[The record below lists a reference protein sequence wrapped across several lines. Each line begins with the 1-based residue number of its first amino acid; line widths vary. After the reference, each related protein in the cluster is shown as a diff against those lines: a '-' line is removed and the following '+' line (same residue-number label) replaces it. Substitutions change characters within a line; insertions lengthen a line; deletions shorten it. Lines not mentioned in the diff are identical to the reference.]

1 MNKPAPALLENA
13 APRDSSDA
21 CRTSSPPGPDWA
33 AMPGRL
39 EYIID
44 ALGVGFWD
52 FEVASG
58 AFWRSAHCDRILG
71 ASQQLPRWTLS
82 TFLEHILAADRP
94 AVHHA
99 FQRAIEEGAGWGTEC
114 RVQCRDGEIR
124 WIAIQGQAHR
134 YGPQAALRLV
144 GSVRDITSQKQALL
158 QLSQARQA
166 AEAVSRAD
174 HSLLATL
181 GEHLCR
187 SLDLL
192 LDAFGRLMSSGGN
205 ACDADRSLSVLQA
218 NGLGVTELLN
228 GIVAFIRD
236 EGGIEGGPPALD
248 KGGAVSTDLHAAPAK
263 PQAAGDQSGD
273 RNEAAYERRSPAR
286 EPRPARVLLVD
297 DVASVRSVNGEHL
310 KRLGVEVDEAGDGKS
325 GYEMALQSRAEGRPY
340 GLILMDL
347 IMPVMN
353 GVQATRELRRA
364 GWHGPVVALTAH
376 ALEGDRESCLEAGCD
391 DCLGKPVTGKQLEL
405 IVRRFLREQIRER
418 PAPR

>member
-1 MNKPAPALLENA
+1 MQTPAPALLENA

-21 CRTSSPPGPDWA
+21 CRTSSPPGSDWA
-33 AMPGRL
+33 AMPERL

-71 ASQQLPRWTLS
+71 ASQHLPKWTLA
-82 TFLEHILAADRP
+82 TFLDHILAVDRP
-94 AVHHA
+94 AVHQA
-99 FQRAIEEGAGWGTEC
+99 FERAVEEGAGWWTEC
-114 RVQCRDGEIR
+114 RVQCRDGKIR
-124 WIAIQGQAHR
+124 WIAIQGQSHR
-134 YGPQAALRLV
+134 CGPQEALRLV

-192 LDAFGRLMSSGGN
+192 LDAFGRLMSGGGN

-218 NGLGVTELLN
+218 NGLGLTELLN

-236 EGGIEGGPPALD
+236 EGGIEGGLPALD
-248 KGGAVSTDLHAAPAK
+248 KGGAVSTPSAP
-263 PQAAGDQSGD
+263 PQTAEDKSGD
-273 RNEAAYERRSPAR
+273 RHQAADARQPPAR

-310 KRLGVEVDEAGDGKS
+310 KRLGVEVDEAGDGKT
-325 GYEMALQSRAEGRPY
+325 GYEMALQSQADGRPY

-376 ALEGDRESCLEAGCD
+376 ALEGDRERCLEAGCD

-405 IVRRFLREQIRER
+405 VVRRFLRGQIGER